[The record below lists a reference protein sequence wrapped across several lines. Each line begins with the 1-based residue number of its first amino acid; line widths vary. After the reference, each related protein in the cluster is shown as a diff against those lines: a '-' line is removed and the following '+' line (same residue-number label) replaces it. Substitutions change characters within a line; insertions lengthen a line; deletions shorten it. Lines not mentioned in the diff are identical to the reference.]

1 MSFVMLKASDKSINM
16 RKPLYGVGINDSWY
30 VISKKTEGKLI
41 LCPIYRVWSNM
52 ITRCY
57 SDQYQKK
64 HPTYEDCTV
73 CDEWLVFSCF
83 YKWAVNRYIIGYDL
97 DKDIK
102 LPDNKIY
109 SPMACIFVSK
119 EVNYLVLGKRKNSK
133 YKQGVSWCTRD
144 NTFVAFMSVKGKSKY
159 LGSFKTEEEA
169 SVRYLKEKQKRIMCV
184 AKDQT
189 DISVKEAL
197 INYAKLLCSG
207 HTD

>member
-41 LCPIYRVWSNM
+41 LCPIYRVWANM

-73 CDEWLVFSCF
+73 CDEWLLFSCF

>member
-1 MSFVMLKASDKSINM
+1 MLKASDKSINM

-41 LCPIYRVWSNM
+41 LCPIYRVWANM

-73 CDEWLVFSCF
+73 CDEWLLFSCF

>member
-102 LPDNKIY
+102 LPNNKIY